1 MMNFIYPLIADVNQ
15 KLYGF
20 YVDDIVF
27 PVEKF
32 ICEKL
37 NIDWKINVIIT
48 TSMPQI
54 TIQED
59 GVGGRTYASDFLVL
73 AINQENTTL
82 AKCSEMLAHEL
93 AHAIRWGKN
102 SEWSRNLFCELINEG
117 LAVHI
122 EAEFA
127 KTQVEKTFFLETILG
142 RSDEDNHIIFEKLK
156 PELENAKY
164 NYNEIFF
171 NSRKLTRWAGY
182 SVGYYMVKE
191 YLRRTGKNIFDVLAE
206 PYDNFLMHAKN

>member
-1 MMNFIYPLIADVNQ
+1 MNFIYPLIADVNQ

-54 TIQED
+54 TIRED

-142 RSDEDNHIIFEKLK
+142 RSDEYNHIIFEKLK
-156 PELENAKY
+156 PELENAKG
-164 NYNEIFF
+164 
-171 NSRKLTRWAGY
+171 LVA
-182 SVGYYMVKE
+182 
-191 YLRRTGKNIFDVLAE
+191 
-206 PYDNFLMHAKN
+206 